1 MEEVLSK
8 LFHERMDVAGA
19 TDVLRGLQSGVL
31 SIHVSARG
39 PLGLSNRTQNDMLLP
54 NWDNA
59 ALREQLKLRL
69 TNERAVLCCLRC
81 HAIRRFRVAKYSTI
95 ERPGTCLKCGG
106 TRLACAREGLQEMLE
121 KWVQSDDRKDQDR
134 MMKNADLVANRGLE
148 AIMCMMGRG
157 IGEATANR
165 LLVKVRQGDEE
176 GLLQAIHHAEV
187 EYARTRR
194 FWG

>member
-1 MEEVLSK
+1 
-8 LFHERMDVAGA
+8 
-19 TDVLRGLQSGVL
+19 
-31 SIHVSARG
+31 
-39 PLGLSNRTQNDMLLP
+39 
-54 NWDNA
+54 
-59 ALREQLKLRL
+59 
-69 TNERAVLCCLRC
+69 
-81 HAIRRFRVAKYSTI
+81 
-95 ERPGTCLKCGG
+95 
-106 TRLACAREGLQEMLE
+106 MLE